1 MLKTLALAIAVNL
14 IVPYGVNAQ
23 AKPQQPTP
31 AQSEVDTA
39 DKLVCVDK
47 NAPPPV
53 KGKKVKKEKAN
64 AFGDN
69 VVPLTLVICEV
80 QNALDA
86 YQQSKEVDDNT
97 LPKISTADFDF
108 KTVVDT
114 KGTAG
119 IGLFIF
125 KILGGSIDK
134 QKTNDVDFQYVPKSM
149 LKTGFEARKAQTF
162 QEELLAVITSAAKA
176 VKEQRDMPARPGD
189 KDPLVFKQLTVTVSY
204 GVTVSGSIGVSIP
217 IHIVT
222 LTAQLDHSKNS
233 VQSVKLVFAPPPK
246 PGEKPQS

>member
-1 MLKTLALAIAVNL
+1 MFKALALAVIL

-23 AKPQQPTP
+23 TKPPQPTP
-31 AQSEVDTA
+31 AQIEGDTA
-39 DKLVCVDK
+39 DKMVCADK
-47 NAPPPV
+47 NVPPPA
-53 KGKKVKKEKAN
+53 KGQKVKKDKAK

-86 YQQSKEVDDNT
+86 YQQSKDVDENV
-97 LPKISTADFDF
+97 LPKISTADFEF

-114 KGTAG
+114 KGTLG

-134 QKTNDVDFQYVPKSM
+134 QKTNDVDFQYVPKSL
-149 LKTGFEARKAQTF
+149 LKTGLEARKAQSF
-162 QEELLAVITSAAKA
+162 QDELLAVITSAAKA
-176 VKEQRDMPARPGD
+176 VKEQREMPARPGD

-204 GVTVSGSIGVSIP
+204 GVTVAGSAGVSIP